1 MLIEFYGKNFGC
13 FRDEF
18 RLSMVAAD
26 IDPGNDRGVVEVKL
40 DGHKE
45 PLRLLRAAAIF
56 GANASGKST
65 VLRAARALGSLLRYS
80 AVFGSWRHVYDRG
93 VDDSDAAL
101 LADLL
106 EPFAL
111 GKGSEICELGV
122 HAAFDGKLYHYQV
135 AATTKRVVEE
145 QLEQVGIDGE
155 GTVLFGRK
163 GMKVTGQWRDQKGGN
178 FAVICEDFRD
188 DALLLS
194 LAAVMAPMQA
204 REPWYGL
211 CRALGENTAIGLRPG
226 DFQLR
231 ITDQLLHHLLHED
244 DDFRRWTEDRL
255 RAADTGVTRIEV
267 KKETQPAASPGGEAQ
282 RSVLTPMP
290 RYSISLRHAGEG
302 VERELPFHRESD
314 GTRAML
320 QLAPVVYGLTHPT
333 PSAATFFVDEIH
345 ESLHPALL
353 RAVIGHFNCEAPKER
368 VYGQLVFATHE
379 TSLLDGEAKDNI
391 LRRDQVY
398 FTKKL
403 ADGAAT
409 LYSLVEFKER
419 NNLNLRKRYL
429 EGRYGAL
436 PNVDQLGEPS
446 AGGTSE

>member
-26 IDPGNDRGVVEVKL
+26 IDPGNDRGIVEVRL

-65 VLRAARALGSLLRYS
+65 VLRAAGALGSMLTYS
-80 AVFGSWRHVYDRG
+80 AFGGGWRG
-93 VDDSDAAL
+93 DDGSGGDLDAGL
-101 LADLL
+101 LAGTL

-111 GKGSEICELGV
+111 GNASETCELGV
-122 HAAFDGKLYHYQV
+122 HAAIDGKVYHYQV
-135 AATTKRVVEE
+135 AATTKRVEEE
-145 QLEQVGIDGE
+145 QLQQVGIDGE
-155 GTVLFGRK
+155 GTVLFHRHGK
-163 GMKVTGQWRDQKGGN
+163 QVTGQWRDQEGGN
-178 FAVICEDFRD
+178 FSVICKDFRG

-194 LAAVMAPMQA
+194 LAAAMAPMQA
-204 REPWYGL
+204 RKIWHGL
-211 CRALGENTAIGLRPG
+211 CCALGVSMAAELRPSG
-226 DFQLR
+226 FQPR
-231 ITDQLLHHLLHED
+231 ITDQTLRQRLHKD
-244 DDFRRWTEDRL
+244 DEFRRWTEDRL
-255 RAADTGVTRIEV
+255 RAADTGVTHIEV
-267 KKETQPAASPGGEAQ
+267 RESKRRIVLPSRRAEEPTLAS
-282 RSVLTPMP
+282 LP
-290 RYSISLRHAGEG
+290 RYSISLRHAGDG
-302 VERELPFHRESD
+302 VECELPFHLESD

-320 QLAPVVYGLTHPT
+320 RLAPVVYGLTHPT
-333 PSAATFFVDEIH
+333 PSTATFFIDEIH

-353 RAVIGHFNCEAPKER
+353 RAIISHFNCDTPKKR
-368 VYGQLVFATHE
+368 VYGQLIFATHE

-436 PNVDQLGEPS
+436 PNVDQLGKPQ
-446 AGGTSE
+446 AGGNR

>member
-26 IDPGNDRGVVEVKL
+26 IDPGNDRGIVEVQL

-65 VLRAARALGSLLRYS
+65 VLRAAGALGSMLRYS
-80 AVFGSWRHVYDRG
+80 AFGGGWRG
-93 VDDSDAAL
+93 DDGSGG
-101 LADLL
+101 DLYAGL
-106 EPFAL
+106 PSGTLKPFAL
-111 GKGSEICELGV
+111 GKASENCELGV
-122 HAAFDGKLYHYQV
+122 HAAVDGKLYHYQV
-135 AATTKRVVEE
+135 AATTKRVEEE
-145 QLEQVGIDGE
+145 QLQQVGIDGE
-155 GTVLFGRK
+155 GTVLFHRHGK
-163 GMKVTGQWRDQKGGN
+163 QVTGQWRDQEGGN
-178 FAVICEDFRD
+178 FSVICKDFRG

-194 LAAVMAPMQA
+194 LAAAMAPMQA
-204 REPWYGL
+204 RKIWHGL
-211 CRALGENTAIGLRPG
+211 CRALGVSTAAELRPSG
-226 DFQLR
+226 FQPRIADQVLR
-231 ITDQLLHHLLHED
+231 HLLHED
-244 DDFRRWTEDRL
+244 DDFRRWTEERL
-255 RAADTGVTRIEV
+255 RAADTGITRIEI
-267 KKETQPAASPGGEAQ
+267 KKKREPSASPGAESQ
-282 RSVLTPMP
+282 QSLFTPMP
-290 RYSISLRHAGEG
+290 HYSISLRHAGDG
-302 VERELPFHRESD
+302 VECELPFHLESD

-320 QLAPVVYGLTHPT
+320 RLAPAVYGLTHPT

-353 RAVIGHFNCEAPKER
+353 RAIISHFNCDTPKER
-368 VYGQLVFATHE
+368 VYGQLIFATHE

-436 PNVDQLGEPS
+436 PNVDQLGKPQ
-446 AGGTSE
+446 AGGNR

>member
-26 IDPGNDRGVVEVKL
+26 IDPGNDRGIVEVKL

-45 PLRLLRAAAIF
+45 PLRLLRAAAVF

-65 VLRAARALGSLLRYS
+65 VLRAAGALGSMLRYS
-80 AVFGSWRHVYDRG
+80 AFGGGWRG
-93 VDDSDAAL
+93 DDGSGGDLYAGL
-101 LADLL
+101 LAGTL

-111 GKGSEICELGV
+111 GKASEICELGV

-155 GTVLFGRK
+155 GTVLFHRRAK
-163 GMKVTGQWRDQKGGN
+163 QVTGQWRDQEGGN

-194 LAAVMAPMQA
+194 LAAAMAPMQA
-204 REPWYGL
+204 RKTWHGL
-211 CRALGENTAIGLRPG
+211 CRALGVSTAAELLPSG
-226 DFQLR
+226 FQPR
-231 ITDQLLHHLLHED
+231 ITDQVLRHLLHED

-267 KKETQPAASPGGEAQ
+267 KKERQPAASPGGEAQ
-282 RSVLTPMP
+282 RSVFTPML
-290 RYSISLRHAGEG
+290 RYSISLRHAGDG
-302 VERELPFHRESD
+302 VEHELPFHRESD